1 MYGSPMGAFNTMR
14 MMNMGGMG
22 MLGNPALMQ
31 MQGGM
36 GMGAMRMG
44 MGLDPTAGAAS
55 YVMQQAMIGAAA
67 AAGSQG
73 GGPSFDSVLEEAAQ
87 DAGNNVVETL
97 KKPVPAKK

>member
-1 MYGSPMGAFNTMR
+1 M
-14 MMNMGGMG
+14 
-22 MLGNPALMQ
+22 
-31 MQGGM
+31 
-36 GMGAMRMG
+36 
-44 MGLDPTAGAAS
+44 
-55 YVMQQAMIGAAA
+55 MQQAMIGAS